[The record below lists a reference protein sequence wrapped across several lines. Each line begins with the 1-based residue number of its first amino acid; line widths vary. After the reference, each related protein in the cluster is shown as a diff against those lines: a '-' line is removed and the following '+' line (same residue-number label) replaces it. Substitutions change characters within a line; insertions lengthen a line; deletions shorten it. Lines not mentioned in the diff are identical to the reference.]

1 VNSVRPGREQRQRPQ
16 PCAAG
21 VPGCHLCRQ
30 IAGCDVP
37 HQPNCEPMAYLVLAR
52 KWRPQYFTDLI
63 GQEHVSQTLT
73 NAIRSGRIHH
83 AFLFTGARGVG
94 KTSAARIL
102 AKALNCEEALSDQ
115 PCGTCSSCLEI
126 TAGNDL
132 DVLEIDGASN
142 TGVDDIRELRENIR
156 YLPSRSRF
164 KIFIIDE
171 VHMLSTNAFNALL
184 KTLEE
189 PPEHAKFI
197 FATTEPHKI
206 PITILSRCQRFDFRK
221 IPLARVAK
229 RLREISDAED
239 LTISDRSLSLVARQ
253 GEGSMRDALSTLD
266 QVIAFSGDEVEDGAV
281 QTLLG
286 MVDRR
291 LLLDTVEAVLQRDSR
306 RALDSVHR
314 VDQLGLA
321 LRQFTRDLL
330 EMFRGM
336 VICKVVDEP
345 AEMLDLVGDEL
356 KELKTLSEEASLEDL
371 QRIVTLLMKTQ
382 SELVHS
388 IYPLLTLEMSLVRLA
403 TLAPS
408 QELGKLISHIERLEQ
423 RLGSAPQAGA
433 QSTRPMPKTQSA
445 PQQPTPE
452 GHQYSGPEGHQYPA
466 PQEHQYPAPEI
477 PPPKKSEAPVAVST
491 DSKGWLGLVEQV
503 KQSRP
508 MLGSVL
514 EHGRLL
520 KLEPPILEIGYAK
533 ESFMISQLQEREI
546 SQDLE
551 VLATDYFGQS
561 VKLRVTP
568 IDVEQQNTPPSL
580 VEDRKAKETDRM
592 RRLREDAMGH
602 PALKSVQAI
611 FDGKIKKVIPIDKGF
626 V

>member
-1 VNSVRPGREQRQRPQ
+1 
-16 PCAAG
+16 
-21 VPGCHLCRQ
+21 
-30 IAGCDVP
+30 
-37 HQPNCEPMAYLVLAR
+37 MAYLVLAR
-52 KWRPQYFTDLI
+52 KWRPQNFSDLI
-63 GQEHVSQTLT
+63 GQEHVSQTLA

-102 AKALNCEEALSDQ
+102 AKALNCDTGLSDH
-115 PCGTCSSCLEI
+115 PCGSCSSCTEI
-126 TAGNDL
+126 TAGQGL
-132 DVLEIDGASN
+132 DVIEIDGASN
-142 TGVDDIRELRENIR
+142 TGVDDVRELRENIR
-156 YLPSRSRF
+156 YLPNRSRY

-189 PPEHAKFI
+189 PPAHAKFI

-221 IPLARVAK
+221 IPLARVAA
-229 RLREISDAED
+229 RLREISSAEQ

-266 QVIAFSGDEVEDGAV
+266 QVIAFSGDEVDDEAV

-291 LLLDTVEAVLQRDSR
+291 LLLDTVEAILLRDSR
-306 RALDSVHR
+306 RALDSVR
-314 VDQLGLA
+314 RIDQLGLA
-321 LRQFTRDLL
+321 LRQFTQDLL
-330 EMFRGM
+330 EMFRAM
-336 VICKVVDEP
+336 VICKVVTDP

-356 KELKTLSEEASLEDL
+356 RDLQALAQDTALEDL

-382 SELVHS
+382 SELAHS
-388 IYPLLTLEMSLVRLA
+388 SSPLLSLEMTLVRLA

-408 QELGKLISHIERLEQ
+408 EEIAKLISHIESLEKRLASSLATRAQ
-423 RLGSAPQAGA
+423 ATPQPVTQAAPAA
-433 QSTRPMPKTQSA
+433 VA
-445 PQQPTPE
+445 PPP
-452 GHQYSGPEGHQYPA
+452 HA
-466 PQEHQYPAPEI
+466 APEEK
-477 PPPKKSEAPVAVST
+477 PPKKPETPVASAT
-491 DSKGWLGLVEQV
+491 DNRGWQGLVECV

-520 KLEPPILEIGYAK
+520 KLELPLLEIGYAK
-533 ESFMISQLQEREI
+533 GSFMISQFQEQEI

-551 VLATDYFGQS
+551 NIATEFFGQA
-561 VKLRVTP
+561 VKLRITP
-568 IDVEQQNTPPSL
+568 LDGIVQETPPSL
-580 VEDRKAKETDRM
+580 VEERRTQETDRM
-592 RRLREDAMGH
+592 RRLKDDAMEH
-602 PALKSVQAI
+602 PALKSVQEI
-611 FDGKIKKVIPIDKGF
+611 FSGSQIKKVIPIDKGF

>member
-1 VNSVRPGREQRQRPQ
+1 
-16 PCAAG
+16 
-21 VPGCHLCRQ
+21 
-30 IAGCDVP
+30 
-37 HQPNCEPMAYLVLAR
+37 MAYLVLAR
-52 KWRPQYFTDLI
+52 KWRPQNFTDLI
-63 GQEHVSQTLT
+63 GQEHVSQTLA

-102 AKALNCEEALSDQ
+102 AKALNCDEGLSDQ
-115 PCGTCSSCLEI
+115 PCGICSSCTEI
-126 TAGNDL
+126 TAGQGL
-132 DVLEIDGASN
+132 DVIEVDGASN
-142 TGVDDIRELRENIR
+142 TGVDDVRELRENIR
-156 YLPSRSRF
+156 YLPNRSRY

-221 IPLARVAK
+221 IPLARVAS
-229 RLREISDAED
+229 RMREISDAEQ

-266 QVIAFSGDEVEDGAV
+266 QVIAFSGEQVDDEAV

-306 RALDSVHR
+306 RALDAVRR

-321 LRQFTRDLL
+321 LRRFTQDLL

-336 VICKVVDEP
+336 VICKVVEDP
-345 AEMLDLVGDEL
+345 AEMLDLVGEEL
-356 KELKTLSEEASLEDL
+356 KELKALAEEASLDDL

-382 SELVHS
+382 TELVNS
-388 IYPLLTLEMSLVRLA
+388 SFPLLTLEMSLVRLA
-403 TLAPS
+403 TLAPT
-408 QELGKLISHIERLEQ
+408 QDLAKLISHIESLEKRLATTPLPKVQLPAQ
-423 RLGSAPQAGA
+423 RPTSSSTPSARPAPASAP
-433 QSTRPMPKTQSA
+433 T
-445 PQQPTPE
+445 TPIP
-452 GHQYSGPEGHQYPA
+452 SPD
-466 PQEHQYPAPEI
+466 
-477 PPPKKSEAPVAVST
+477 PPPKKPEAPVATST
-491 DSKGWLGLVEQV
+491 ESKGWQGLVEQV

-520 KLEPPILEIGYAK
+520 KLEIPVIEIGYAK
-533 ESFMISQLQEREI
+533 GSFMISQLQEPDI

-551 VLATDYFGQS
+551 VLTTDYFGQP
-561 VKLRVTP
+561 VKLRILAVD
-568 IDVEQQNTPPSL
+568 IEQQSAAPPSL
-580 VEDRKAKETDRM
+580 VEEREAKETDRM
-592 RRLREDAMGH
+592 RRLREDAMEH
-602 PALKSVQAI
+602 PALKSVQDI
-611 FDGKIKKVIPIDKGF
+611 FKGKIKKVIPIDKGF

>member
-1 VNSVRPGREQRQRPQ
+1 
-16 PCAAG
+16 
-21 VPGCHLCRQ
+21 
-30 IAGCDVP
+30 
-37 HQPNCEPMAYLVLAR
+37 MAYLVLAR
-52 KWRPQYFTDLI
+52 KWRPQNFTDLI

-102 AKALNCEEALSDQ
+102 AKALNCDEGLSDQ
-115 PCGTCSSCLEI
+115 PCGICSSCTEI
-126 TAGNDL
+126 TAGHGM

-156 YLPSRSRF
+156 YLPNRSRY

-221 IPLARVAK
+221 IPLARVAA
-229 RLREISDAED
+229 RLREISDAET

-253 GEGSMRDALSTLD
+253 GEGSMRDSLSTLD
-266 QVIAFSGDEVEDGAV
+266 QVIAFSGNEVDDGAV

-291 LLLDTVEAVLQRDSR
+291 LLLDTVEAVMQRDSR
-306 RALDSVHR
+306 RALDAVR
-314 VDQLGLA
+314 RIDQLGLA
-321 LRQFTRDLL
+321 LRQFTQDLL

-336 VICKVVDEP
+336 VICKVVEEP

-356 KELKTLSEEASLEDL
+356 KDLKALAEEASLEDL
-371 QRIVTLLMKTQ
+371 QRIVALLMKTQ

-388 IYPLLTLEMSLVRLA
+388 SYPLLTLEMSLVRLA

-408 QELGKLISHIERLEQ
+408 QELGRLISHIENLEKRLSTTPLQ
-423 RLGSAPQAGA
+423 KA
-433 QSTRPMPKTQSA
+433 QSTPQRTVQEA
-445 PQQPTPE
+445 PQR
-452 GHQYSGPEGHQYPA
+452 
-466 PQEHQYPAPEI
+466 PAPEA
-477 PPPKKSEAPVAVST
+477 PPPKKPEAPVAVPI
-491 DSKGWLGLVEQV
+491 DNKGWQGLVEKV

-508 MLGSVL
+508 MLGSVM

-520 KLEPPILEIGYAK
+520 KLEPPILEIGYPK
-533 ESFMISQLQEREI
+533 ESFMISQLQEQEI
-546 SQDLE
+546 RQDLE
-551 VLATDYFGQS
+551 TLATEYFGQPI
-561 VKLRVTP
+561 KLRVAP
-568 IDVEQQNTPPSL
+568 LDIKQQDAPPSL
-580 VEDRKAKETDRM
+580 VEARQTKETDRM
-592 RRLREDAMGH
+592 RRLREDAMEH
-602 PALKSVQAI
+602 PALKSVQEV

>member
-1 VNSVRPGREQRQRPQ
+1 
-16 PCAAG
+16 
-21 VPGCHLCRQ
+21 
-30 IAGCDVP
+30 
-37 HQPNCEPMAYLVLAR
+37 MAYLVLAR
-52 KWRPQYFTDLI
+52 KWRPQNFTDLI
-63 GQEHVSQTLT
+63 GQEHVSQTLS

-102 AKALNCEEALSDQ
+102 AKALNCDEGLSDQ
-115 PCGTCSSCLEI
+115 PCNTCSSCTEI
-126 TAGNDL
+126 TAGQGL

-156 YLPSRSRF
+156 YLPNHSRY

-189 PPEHAKFI
+189 PPDHAKFI

-221 IPLARVAK
+221 IPLARVAG
-229 RLREISDAED
+229 RLREISDAEK

-266 QVIAFSGDEVEDGAV
+266 QVIAFSGDEVDDEAV

-291 LLLDTVEAVLQRDSR
+291 LLLDTVEAVMQRDSR
-306 RALDSVHR
+306 RALDAVR
-314 VDQLGLA
+314 RIDQLGLA
-321 LRQFTRDLL
+321 LRQFTQDLL

-336 VICKVVDEP
+336 VICKVVEDPTEL
-345 AEMLDLVGDEL
+345 LDLVGDEL
-356 KELKTLSEEASLEDL
+356 KDLKALAEVASLEDL

-388 IYPLLTLEMSLVRLA
+388 NYPLLTLEMSLIRLA

-408 QELGKLISHIERLEQ
+408 QDISKLISHIESLEKRLSSTPLQ
-423 RLGSAPQAGA
+423 KVHSAPQG
-433 QSTRPMPKTQSA
+433 STPER
-445 PQQPTPE
+445 PQQPP
-452 GHQYSGPEGHQYPA
+452 PA
-466 PQEHQYPAPEI
+466 TS
-477 PPPKKSEAPVAVST
+477 PPKKPEAPVATST
-491 DSKGWLGLVEQV
+491 DSKGWQGLVDQV

-520 KLEPPILEIGYAK
+520 KLELPFLELGYAK
-533 ESFMISQLQEREI
+533 DSFMISQLQEHEI

-551 VLATDYFGQS
+551 TLATEYFGEPI
-561 VKLRVTP
+561 KLRVSP
-568 IDVEQQNTPPSL
+568 IEAGKQDTPPSL
-580 VEDRKAKETDRM
+580 VETREAKETDRM
-592 RRLREDAMGH
+592 RRLRDDAMEH
-602 PALKSVQAI
+602 PALKAVQDI
-611 FDGKIKKVIPIDKGF
+611 FDGKIKQVIPIDKGF

>member
-1 VNSVRPGREQRQRPQ
+1 
-16 PCAAG
+16 
-21 VPGCHLCRQ
+21 
-30 IAGCDVP
+30 
-37 HQPNCEPMAYLVLAR
+37 MAYLVLAR
-52 KWRPQYFTDLI
+52 KWRPQNFTDLI
-63 GQEHVSQTLT
+63 GQEHVSQTLS

-102 AKALNCEEALSDQ
+102 AKALNCDAGLSDQ
-115 PCGTCSSCLEI
+115 PCGTCSSCTEI
-126 TAGNDL
+126 TAGQGL

-142 TGVDDIRELRENIR
+142 TGVDDVRELRENIR
-156 YLPSRSRF
+156 YLPNRSRY

-189 PPEHAKFI
+189 PPAHAKFI

-221 IPLARVAK
+221 IPLARVAG
-229 RLREISDAED
+229 RMREIADAEK

-266 QVIAFSGDEVEDGAV
+266 QVIAFSGDEVDDEAV

-291 LLLDTVEAVLQRDSR
+291 LLLDTVEAVMRRDSR
-306 RALDSVHR
+306 RALDAVRR

-321 LRQFTRDLL
+321 LRQFTQDLL

-336 VICKVVDEP
+336 VICKVVEDP

-356 KELKTLSEEASLEDL
+356 KDLNALAKEASLEDL
-371 QRIVTLLMKTQ
+371 QRIVALLMKTQ

-388 IYPLLTLEMSLVRLA
+388 SYPLLTLEMSLVRLA

-408 QELGKLISHIERLEQ
+408 QDLSKLISHIESLEKRLNTTSLQKALSTPQ
-423 RLGSAPQAGA
+423 RAAQERPQHAV
-433 QSTRPMPKTQSA
+433 PEMPQPAVPET
-445 PQQPTPE
+445 PQRPTPE
-452 GHQYSGPEGHQYPA
+452 T
-466 PQEHQYPAPEI
+466 
-477 PPPKKSEAPVAVST
+477 PPPKKPEAPVAVST
-491 DSKGWLGLVEQV
+491 DNKGWQGLVEQV

-508 MLGSVL
+508 MLGSVM

-520 KLEPPILEIGYAK
+520 KLAPPLLEIAYPK
-533 ESFMISQLQEREI
+533 DSFMIGQLQEQEI
-546 SQDLE
+546 CQDLE
-551 VLATDYFGQS
+551 ALAAAYFGQPI
-561 VKLRVTP
+561 KLRVSP
-568 IDVEQQNTPPSL
+568 IDTTHQDAPPSL
-580 VEDRKAKETDRM
+580 VQTREAEETDRM
-592 RRLREDAMGH
+592 RRLREDAMEH
-602 PALKSVQAI
+602 PALKAVQDI
-611 FDGKIKKVIPIDKGF
+611 FDGRIKKVIPIDKGF

>member
-1 VNSVRPGREQRQRPQ
+1 
-16 PCAAG
+16 
-21 VPGCHLCRQ
+21 
-30 IAGCDVP
+30 
-37 HQPNCEPMAYLVLAR
+37 MAYLVLAR
-52 KWRPQYFTDLI
+52 KWRPQNFADLI
-63 GQEHVSQTLT
+63 GQEHVSQTLA

-102 AKALNCEEALSDQ
+102 AKALNCEEGLTDQ
-115 PCGTCSSCLEI
+115 PCGTCSSCTEI
-126 TAGNDL
+126 TAGQGM
-132 DVLEIDGASN
+132 DVIEIDGASN
-142 TGVDDIRELRENIR
+142 TGVDDVRELRENIR

-221 IPLARVAK
+221 IPLNKVAE
-229 RLREISDAED
+229 RLREISSAEK
-239 LTISDRSLSLVARQ
+239 LTISDRSLGLIARQ
-253 GEGSMRDALSTLD
+253 GEGSMRDALSTFD
-266 QVIAFSGDEVEDGAV
+266 QVLAFSGDQVEDEAV

-306 RALDSVHR
+306 RALESVHR

-321 LRQFTRDLL
+321 LRRFTQDLL

-345 AEMLDLVGDEL
+345 AELLDMVGDEL
-356 KELKTLSEEASLEDL
+356 RELKVLAEEASLEDL

-382 SELVHS
+382 VELVNS
-388 IYPLLTLEMSLVRLA
+388 SSPLLVLEMSLIRLA
-403 TLAPS
+403 TLAPT
-408 QELGKLISHIERLEQ
+408 QDLGRLIRHIESLERRLA
-423 RLGSAPQAGA
+423 SAPLPASRPQTTPQA
-433 QSTRPMPKTQSA
+433 
-445 PQQPTPE
+445 
-452 GHQYSGPEGHQYPA
+452 PA
-466 PQEHQYPAPEI
+466 AEP
-477 PPPKKSEAPVAVST
+477 PPPKKPEAPAAAST
-491 DSKGWLGLVEQV
+491 DNKGWQGLVDKV

-514 EHGRLL
+514 EHGRPL
-520 KLEPPILEIGYAK
+520 KLEPPMLEVGYPK
-533 ESFMISQLQEREI
+533 GSFMTGQLQEDDIRH
-546 SQDLE
+546 DLE
-551 VLATDYFGQS
+551 VLATEYFGTTIKLKVS
-561 VKLRVTP
+561 TVDTKVKDAP
-568 IDVEQQNTPPSL
+568 KSL
-580 VEDRKAKETDRM
+580 LETRQEEETDRM
-592 RRLREDAMGH
+592 RRLREDAMEH
-602 PALKSVQAI
+602 PALKAVQEV
-611 FDGKIKKVIPIDKGF
+611 FHGKIKKVIPIDKGF

>member
-1 VNSVRPGREQRQRPQ
+1 
-16 PCAAG
+16 
-21 VPGCHLCRQ
+21 
-30 IAGCDVP
+30 
-37 HQPNCEPMAYLVLAR
+37 MAYLVLAR
-52 KWRPQYFTDLI
+52 KWRPQNFTDLI
-63 GQEHVSQTLT
+63 GQEHVSQTLA

-102 AKALNCEEALSDQ
+102 AKALNCDEGLSDQ
-115 PCGTCSSCLEI
+115 PCGICSSCTEI
-126 TAGNDL
+126 TAGQGL
-132 DVLEIDGASN
+132 DVIEVDGASN
-142 TGVDDIRELRENIR
+142 TGVDDVRELRENIR
-156 YLPSRSRF
+156 YLPNRSRY

-221 IPLARVAK
+221 IPLARVAS
-229 RLREISDAED
+229 RMREISDAEQ

-266 QVIAFSGDEVEDGAV
+266 QVIAFSGEQVDDEAV

-306 RALDSVHR
+306 RALDAVRR

-321 LRQFTRDLL
+321 LRRFTQDLL

-336 VICKVVDEP
+336 VICKVVEDP
-345 AEMLDLVGDEL
+345 AEMLDLVGEEL
-356 KELKTLSEEASLEDL
+356 KELKALAEEASLDDL
-371 QRIVTLLMKTQ
+371 QRIMTLLMKTQ
-382 SELVHS
+382 TELVNS
-388 IYPLLTLEMSLVRLA
+388 SFPLLTLEMSLVRLA
-403 TLAPS
+403 TLAPT
-408 QELGKLISHIERLEQ
+408 QDLAKLISHIESLEKRLATTP
-423 RLGSAPQAGA
+423 L
-433 QSTRPMPKTQSA
+433 PKTQHPAQRPTSSSTPSARPAPASA
-445 PQQPTPE
+445 PTTPIP
-452 GHQYSGPEGHQYPA
+452 SPD
-466 PQEHQYPAPEI
+466 
-477 PPPKKSEAPVAVST
+477 PPPKKPEAPVATST
-491 DSKGWLGLVEQV
+491 ESKGWQGLVEQV

-520 KLEPPILEIGYAK
+520 KLELPVIEVGYTK
-533 ESFMISQLQEREI
+533 GSFMISQLQEQDI

-551 VLATDYFGQS
+551 LLTTEYFGQP
-561 VKLRVTP
+561 VKLRVLAVD
-568 IDVEQQNTPPSL
+568 IEQQSAAPPSL
-580 VEDRKAKETDRM
+580 VEERETKETDRM
-592 RRLREDAMGH
+592 RRLREDAMEH
-602 PALKSVQAI
+602 PALKSVQDI
-611 FDGKIKKVIPIDKGF
+611 FKGEIKKVIPIDKGF

>member
-1 VNSVRPGREQRQRPQ
+1 
-16 PCAAG
+16 
-21 VPGCHLCRQ
+21 
-30 IAGCDVP
+30 
-37 HQPNCEPMAYLVLAR
+37 MAYLVLAR
-52 KWRPQYFTDLI
+52 KWRPQYFADLI
-63 GQEHVSQTLT
+63 GQEHVSQTLA

-102 AKALNCEEALSDQ
+102 AKALNCETGLTDQ
-115 PCGTCSSCLEI
+115 PCNTCSSCTEI
-126 TAGNDL
+126 TSGQGM
-132 DVLEIDGASN
+132 DVIEIDGASN
-142 TGVDDIRELRENIR
+142 TGVDDVRELRENIR
-156 YLPSRSRF
+156 YMPSRSRF

-221 IPLARVAK
+221 IPLAKVAV
-229 RLREISDAED
+229 RLREISTAEE
-239 LTISDRSLSLVARQ
+239 LTISDRSLGLIARQ
-253 GEGSMRDALSTLD
+253 GEGSMRDALSTFD
-266 QVIAFSGDEVEDGAV
+266 QVLAFSGDQVEDEAV

-291 LLLDTVEAVLQRDSR
+291 LLLDTVEAILQRDSR
-306 RALDSVHR
+306 RALESAHR

-321 LRQFTRDLL
+321 LRRFTQDLL

-345 AEMLDLVGDEL
+345 AELLDMVGDEL
-356 KELKTLSEEASLEDL
+356 KELKLLAEDASLEDL

-382 SELVHS
+382 LELVNS
-388 IYPLLTLEMSLVRLA
+388 NSPLLALEMSLVRLA

-408 QELGKLISHIERLEQ
+408 QDLGKLISHIESLERRLT
-423 RLGSAPQAGA
+423 SAPLPTYRPQAV
-433 QSTRPMPKTQSA
+433 PKA
-445 PQQPTPE
+445 PAAEP
-452 GHQYSGPEGHQYPA
+452 
-466 PQEHQYPAPEI
+466 
-477 PPPKKSEAPVAVST
+477 PPPKKPEAPVATTT
-491 DSKGWLGLVEQV
+491 DSKRWQGLVDMV

-514 EHGRLL
+514 EHGRPL
-520 KLEPPILEIGYAK
+520 KLEAPILDVGYPK
-533 ESFMISQLQEREI
+533 GSFMIGQLQEDDIRH
-546 SQDLE
+546 DLE
-551 VLATDYFGQS
+551 ALATEYFGTTI
-561 VKLRVTP
+561 KLKVSMVDAEAQDAP
-568 IDVEQQNTPPSL
+568 KSL
-580 VEDRKAKETDRM
+580 VETRQEEETDRM
-592 RRLREDAMGH
+592 RRLREDAVEH
-602 PALKSVQAI
+602 PALKAVQDV
-611 FDGKIKKVIPIDKGF
+611 FGGRIKKVIPIDKGF